1 MTTATRRRGYWF
13 SLNGLV
19 LGPLV
24 LGLWTTTVQAECTN
38 PALFQQLSQISIHS
52 TDSRLT
58 QHRDRDLIHEC
69 KKEMWQRQHEEVQ
82 NILSELRVRE
92 TVLPDDPHSHD
103 RIHHHDQSTDPNVR
117 FEAVGNVFPPQ
128 PKSMENIRT
137 EQSVALMGRAAIA
150 QENANT
156 LTLQSPDVQIALG
169 DRYVHVGQELL
180 GMKGQRNNHQVR
192 HTFFS
197 HTNNMT
203 VEVLVDQDSV
213 ITIHPIPPVIYQPP
227 LTETEVA
234 EAIQIARRTL
244 IAEGNTQ
251 VAELEGNTILALP
264 TDGNSAFFD
273 HRIGYVS
280 FHHNVDVGPEY
291 VAWVDLTDQ
300 VVVESR
306 ED

>member
-58 QHRDRDLIHEC
+58 QHRDLIQEC
-69 KKEMWQRQHEEVQ
+69 KKEMWQQQHAEVQ
-82 NILSELRVRE
+82 NILGELRIRE
-92 TVLPDDPHSHD
+92 TVLPNDPHSHD
-103 RIHHHDQSTDPNVR
+103 RIHHHNQTIDANVR
-117 FEAVGNVFPPQ
+117 FEAVDNVFPPQ
-128 PKSMENIRT
+128 PMSIENVRMENSGR
-137 EQSVALMGRAAIA
+137 VMARAAIV
-150 QENANT
+150 QESAET
-156 LTLQSPDVQIALG
+156 LARQSADVQLALG
-169 DRYVHVGQELL
+169 DRYAYIGQEVLN
-180 GMKGQRNNHQVR
+180 MKGDRNNSQVR
-192 HTFFS
+192 HTYFS
-197 HTNNMT
+197 HSKNATI
-203 VEVLVDQDSV
+203 EVLMDQELV
-213 ITIHPIPPVIYQPP
+213 RAIHPIAPDIYQPP
-227 LTETEVA
+227 LSETEMA

-244 IAEGNTQ
+244 LAEGITQ
-251 VAELEGNTILALP
+251 IADLEGHTILALP
-264 TDGNSAFFD
+264 TDGNSAFFN

-280 FHHNVDVGPEY
+280 FHRNVDVGPEY